1 MVPPGP
7 PPPAAAAAVPQPPPP
22 PAPGSGTTATAHQR
36 QHEEDEDVE
45 APATKR
51 QKVGD
56 VELEPE
62 EDFLAAHPGGGSVKV
77 QLPAVDG
84 DDALNGQVVEL
95 TVESLDITL
104 ADLKKLIKDAAGGLA
119 ANKQKISSP
128 ALGFLTD
135 KRTLAYYNIALGAT
149 LQLSLKERGGRK
161 K

>member
-1 MVPPGP
+1 M
-7 PPPAAAAAVPQPPPP
+7 
-22 PAPGSGTTATAHQR
+22 
-36 QHEEDEDVE
+36 EE
-45 APATKR
+45 APAKR

-62 EDFLAAHPGGGSVKV
+62 EDFLAAHPGGGAVKV

-84 DDALNGQVVEL
+84 DDALNGQVIEL
-95 TVESLDITL
+95 AVKSLDITL